1 MADLVRGELLRGAQQ
16 QIVILRPV
24 DAGVQG
30 AHRIQHVAAQHHQ
43 VTEVI
48 QRQEQIRIEVRLEER
63 RVMNQP
69 AKRVLLDAVLV
80 RVHQSIAVLL
90 QRAHHFVQRLG
101 REQIVVI
108 QEGDVLAARRGDAA
122 IGVAGDAGALA
133 GLEYAQA
140 LIGMAAQQRPKGLAR
155 RRGIVGDDEFEMII
169 ALLADAAQRGIEQP

>member
-1 MADLVRGELLRGAQQ
+1 MADLARGELLRGAQQ

-69 AKRVLLDAVLV
+69 ANAFSSMR
-80 RVHQSIAVLL
+80 SSS
-90 QRAHHFVQRLG
+90 
-101 REQIVVI
+101 
-108 QEGDVLAARRGDAA
+108 
-122 IGVAGDAGALA
+122 
-133 GLEYAQA
+133 EYTS
-140 LIGMAAQQRPKGLAR
+140 P
-155 RRGIVGDDEFEMII
+155 
-169 ALLADAAQRGIEQP
+169 